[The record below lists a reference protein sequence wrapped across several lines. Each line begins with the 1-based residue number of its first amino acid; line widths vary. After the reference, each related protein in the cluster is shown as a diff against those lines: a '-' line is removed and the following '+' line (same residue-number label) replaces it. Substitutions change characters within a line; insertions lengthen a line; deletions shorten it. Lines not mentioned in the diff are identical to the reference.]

1 MYPPFSFH
9 NPWKFEKT
17 FPPNSTTEM
26 IITSSYTDLIAYQ
39 TISLRDYDKLTSVSL
54 KFESI
59 RNNYQSYPNLCDFKI
74 INFPPN
80 VKHISLSNCNFR
92 CVDITK
98 LPLSV
103 ETLYI
108 SDISSCSDNY
118 YTNLPQNLE
127 RLTILNDNIIL
138 QFALE
143 LNNLPSK
150 LKHLILSNVII
161 RELNNLPTKL
171 ETLYISY
178 TSISNLDY
186 LPETLKRLE
195 CAHNRITS
203 LDNLPRG
210 LEYLDCGYNEISQ
223 LNNLPDGVKQLNC
236 ESNKIISIDR
246 LPKSLNIANCA
257 NNPLITKPKC
267 PKFTIILNYS
277 LDMKK
282 ASIVDKAN
290 MMENKMIY
298 GLYIIGKYFARG
310 VSFGISK
317 CTNAILHPF
326 GISRENFS

>member
-1 MYPPFSFH
+1 MTRIYPPFSFH

-17 FPPNSTTEM
+17 FSPNSTTKM
-26 IITSSYTDLIAYQ
+26 IITSSHTDMIAYQ
-39 TISLRDYDKLTSVSL
+39 IISLRGYDKLTSISL
-54 KFESI
+54 KFEFMH
-59 RNNYQSYPNLCDFKI
+59 NNYQSYPNLGDFKI
-74 INFPPN
+74 INFPLN
-80 VKHISLSNCNFR
+80 IERVSLSNCNYR
-92 CVDITK
+92 YVDITK

-103 ETLYI
+103 KTLYI
-108 SDISSCSDNY
+108 SDICSCPDDY
-118 YTNLPQNLE
+118 YTYLPRNLE
-127 RLTILNDNIIL
+127 RLTIRNDNITL
-138 QFALE
+138 QYTLE

-150 LKHLILSNVII
+150 LKHLILSHIII

-210 LEYLDCGYNEISQ
+210 LKYLDCGYNEISQ

-246 LPKSLNIANCA
+246 LPKSLNVANCA

-282 ASIVDKAN
+282 ASIVDKAI
-290 MMENKMIY
+290 MIENKMIY
-298 GLYIIGKYFARG
+298 GAYIVGKYFTHKIG
-310 VSFGISK
+310 YGIKK
-317 CTNAILHPF
+317 CTNF
-326 GISRENFS
+326 FYS